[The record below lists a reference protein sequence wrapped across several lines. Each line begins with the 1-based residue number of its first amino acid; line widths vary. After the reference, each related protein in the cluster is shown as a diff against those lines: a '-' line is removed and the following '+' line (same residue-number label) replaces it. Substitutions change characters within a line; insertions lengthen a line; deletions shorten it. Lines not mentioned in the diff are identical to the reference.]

1 MKGNTLKLV
10 DIQKAA
16 EKAHPHLEIEF
27 ETFADDGKATDR
39 TVTIYNLLRTR
50 ESERESIAKEFQI
63 IAKEQAT
70 SAEKKLKATGR
81 RVLSNRIAA
90 ALRSL
95 AFDKGAFDEMV
106 DGLDADSAEYD
117 ITMDQLFVAYAE
129 ETQLGE
135 ALASDKS

>member
-1 MKGNTLKLV
+1 MKGNTLKLA

-27 ETFADDGKATDR
+27 EVFDKEGKASDR

-50 ESERESIAKEFQI
+50 EADRPAIAKEFQI

-70 SAEKKLKATGR
+70 ATEKKLKASGR

-90 ALRSL
+90 ALRTL
-95 AFDKGAFDEMV
+95 ASDDKTFDELV
-106 DGLDADSAEYD
+106 AGLDADSAEYD

-135 ALASDKS
+135 ALALDKS